1 MDKRDKII
9 GSIIMLIGCSIFLIV
24 GYILSQP
31 KSTNE
36 EEVLLEN
43 KIQYK
48 DNKAAKVSG
57 QLDNSNSASNN
68 LEEFKKIIVEI
79 KGEVKN
85 PNVYTMDYNSRVND
99 LIKKAGGFTEEADVM
114 SVNSSMKLKDED
126 CIIIY
131 NKNQEKNIGLNNTIN
146 IRNENT
152 KTDGGKI
159 NINTASK
166 EELNSIPG
174 VGDVTAQKIID
185 YRESKGG
192 FKSIEELTNIDRIG
206 VKTLEK
212 IRDKILVR

>member
-9 GSIIMLIGCSIFLIV
+9 GSMVMLIGCSIFLIV

-36 EEVLLEN
+36 EEILLEN

-48 DNKAAKVSG
+48 DNRAAQVSG
-57 QLDNSNSASNN
+57 KLDDSNSENSNSD
-68 LEEFKKIIVEI
+68 EFKKIIVEI

-85 PNVYTMDYNSRVND
+85 PNVYIMDYNSRVND
-99 LIKKAGGFTEEADVM
+99 LIKKAGGFTDEADVM

-131 NKNQEKNIGLNNTIN
+131 NKNEEKNIGINNSISR
-146 IRNENT
+146 RNENT
-152 KTDGGKI
+152 KADGGKI

-174 VGDVTAQKIID
+174 IGDVTAQKIID
-185 YRESKGG
+185 YRESEGG

-206 VKTLEK
+206 PKTLEK
-212 IRDKILVR
+212 IRDKIQVR